1 MLIYF
6 RSSLKNLQIENS
18 TLSDAVYL
26 EDTKFENLS
35 LKDIKYE
42 GDYRI
47 DDKGVEYI
55 NSDKFPSDF
64 HRKP

>member
-18 TLSDAVYL
+18 TLSDTVYL
-26 EDTKFENLS
+26 EDTRFENLS
-35 LKDIKYE
+35 LKEIKYE
-42 GDYRI
+42 DDYRI

-55 NSDKFPSDF
+55 NSDEFPLGC
-64 HRKP
+64 HR